1 MLNVSLI
8 RSVLLAAI
16 ARSDGFPCGWFSEGV
31 TLDHWRLAQG
41 KPNVFLWLAST
52 GTNQRPVKPFALIEL
67 RGQQANNFLSS
78 KIPYQDEIAILSL
91 SYWIVGGPNLEVCL
105 VDSLDK
111 KFNCTAMR
119 VHNLCRKKFCFHC
132 RKFRNHFDGCTRLV
146 KSCTKLA
153 NVSATHSE
161 INVSGA
167 YLAVFFSRKTV
178 TKNKYQ
184 LCAVTA
190 LEEKI
195 RLACSWRKLY
205 IDLIAIQL
213 KIHEITVE
221 GITSS
226 AENSGVITT
235 SLMKPMCVTF
245 VNRPDG
251 YPAPSYPVATAL
263 QGRGM
268 LTSDPLKCQNCVGKF
283 VFLLNS
289 FLGDTDLFEM

>member
-119 VHNLCRKKFCFHC
+119 IAIIPNKAVGMTAIDDIGYGGTPCKREIPTVI
-132 RKFRNHFDGCTRLV
+132 RGCTRLV

-190 LEEKI
+190 LEEKF
-195 RLACSWRKLY
+195 Y
-205 IDLIAIQL
+205 
-213 KIHEITVE
+213 
-221 GITSS
+221 TS
-226 AENSGVITT
+226 
-235 SLMKPMCVTF
+235 
-245 VNRPDG
+245 
-251 YPAPSYPVATAL
+251 
-263 QGRGM
+263 
-268 LTSDPLKCQNCVGKF
+268 
-283 VFLLNS
+283 
-289 FLGDTDLFEM
+289 